1 MYMDPQKLSQ
11 LDPKLRDAYQ
21 RVMGTVIPDPQ
32 VPVQAQTPPPPAA
45 PIPDPTPIPQPQ
57 PEPVQAPA
65 VEPTPTIEEPTIPPA
80 EPPSIP
86 SIPQQPISEP
96 ELTINPQPQ
105 AANFVQ
111 MNSEISA
118 APAVA
123 ATSDPNFAMP
133 AQAQTATIKK
143 KSNAL
148 MPILFVI
155 AGVVFI
161 VIYALFWT
169 KVFNLK
175 LPFLG

>member
-1 MYMDPQKLSQ
+1 MDPQKLSQ

-21 RVMGTVIPDPQ
+21 RVMGTVIPDPP
-32 VPVQAQTPPPPAA
+32 VPA
-45 PIPDPTPIPQPQ
+45 PQPTPQ
-57 PEPVQAPA
+57 PEPTPAPIAEPAPA
-65 VEPTPTIEEPTIPPA
+65 IEEPAVPPA
-80 EPPSIP
+80 EPPAAP

-118 APAVA
+118 APDVA
-123 ATSDPNFAMP
+123 AVPDSNFAMP